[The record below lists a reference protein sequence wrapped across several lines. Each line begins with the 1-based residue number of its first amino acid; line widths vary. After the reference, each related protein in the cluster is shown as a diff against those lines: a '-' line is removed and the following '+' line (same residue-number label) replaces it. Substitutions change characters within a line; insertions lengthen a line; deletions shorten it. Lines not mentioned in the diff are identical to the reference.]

1 MKKIEKSHLL
11 LVALFLAILPYCY
24 LSFFANP
31 SSDDFGFAAQAKN
44 NDLLFLI
51 KQTYLYWNGRYVSNI
66 FIYLNPI
73 SFDNFIGYKV
83 VPFLMI
89 VLFCLANFS
98 CASQFFFGKSKRTQ
112 LVISLA
118 LSLLFLHNMPIISE
132 GIYWYTG
139 SVIYVLGIIVLL
151 FYVALLIKVIR
162 ENKKG
167 VYSILS
173 VFLLLLACG
182 FNEVLTL
189 LIVFFLAVL
198 LFIFYKN
205 RFEGKKIILIQFLF
219 STLFVALVVFS
230 PGNAIRGEA
239 YQNAHNFFHSFIYS
253 ALQVGRFSFLWMAS
267 IPLFAASFIYFQ
279 VNKKVREENQLFKN
293 SFYLNRWGSL
303 LILFG
308 VIFIC
313 VFPAYWATGILG
325 QHRTLNVAYFFFL
338 VMWFINLTV
347 WYNHYQ
353 HKMRFEFT
361 SSIKTILNIL
371 LLVGIVATGNGYNSL
386 KDIFSGSAK
395 KYDIQLKTRFEILDK
410 AKELE
415 EKQVIISQLNAQPK
429 CLFVSDITNNP
440 QDWTR
445 KAYNLYFRI
454 DSTIIVLK

>member
-11 LVALFLAILPYCY
+11 LFAVFLAILPYCY

-73 SFDNFIGYKV
+73 SFDSLIGYKV
-83 VPFLMI
+83 VPVLI
-89 VLFCLANFS
+89 IILFCLANFI
-98 CASQFFFGKSKRTQ
+98 CISQLIYKRKKVIQ
-112 LVISLA
+112 LALSLV

-139 SVIYVLGIIVLL
+139 SIIYMLGIIVLL
-151 FYVALLIKVIR
+151 FYFALLIKIIR

-167 VYSILS
+167 GYTIFSI
-173 VFLLLLACG
+173 FLLFLACG

-189 LIVFFLAVL
+189 LIIFFLAVL
-198 LFIFYKN
+198 LFLFYKN

-219 STLFVALVVFS
+219 STLFVVLVVFS

-253 ALQVGRFSFLWMAS
+253 VLQVGRFSFLWMAS

-293 SFYLNRWGSL
+293 SFYLNRWVSL
-303 LILFG
+303 LILLG

-338 VMWFINLTV
+338 IMWFVNLTV

-353 HKMRFEFT
+353 NKLRFEFT
-361 SSIKTILNIL
+361 NDIKIMLSMF
-371 LLVGIVATGNGYNSL
+371 LLVGIIATGNGYYSL
-386 KDIFSGSAK
+386 KDIISGSAK
-395 KYDIQLKTRFEILDK
+395 KYDTQLKARFEILDK

-415 EKQVIISQLNAQPK
+415 EKQVLIPQIRVQPK

-440 QDWTR
+440 QDWTSE
-445 KAYNLYFRI
+445 AYNLYFRI
-454 DSTIIVLK
+454 DSTEIVLE